1 MVTRSPPHWSSMVYC
16 TNYSHIRHTVR
27 CGCGKLGNRWL
38 GPWGAAQVMCFF
50 YIFSDVAGDG
60 MTIELSKLE
69 PPETRGYILTT
80 GQIHGA
86 NATARSIQ

>member
-1 MVTRSPPHWSSMVYC
+1 M
-16 TNYSHIRHTVR
+16 
-27 CGCGKLGNRWL
+27 
-38 GPWGAAQVMCFF
+38 AAFAQNLADEGQFATYMMLLMVMCFF

-80 GQIHGA
+80 GQTLHFHMLFTCFYAALKLI
-86 NATARSIQ
+86 

>member
-1 MVTRSPPHWSSMVYC
+1 
-16 TNYSHIRHTVR
+16 
-27 CGCGKLGNRWL
+27 
-38 GPWGAAQVMCFF
+38 MCFF

-69 PPETRGYILTT
+69 PPETRGYIITT